1 MLSSIISWFENHML
15 PCQYK
20 QIFGISCPMCGFQRS
35 FIELLKGNFYESFT
49 IYPAMLPIIITVVVT
64 IVFYIYNRQKLKK
77 VVQVMLLFDLS
88 IMVFTCFLN
97 NLVT

>member
-1 MLSSIISWFENHML
+1 
-15 PCQYK
+15 
-20 QIFGISCPMCGFQRS
+20 MCGFQRS

-64 IVFYIYNRQKLKK
+64 IAFYIYNRQKLKK
-77 VVQVMLLFDLS
+77 AVQVMLLFDLS

>member
-1 MLSSIISWFENHML
+1 ML

-20 QIFGISCPMCGFQRS
+20 QIFDISCPMCGFQRS

-49 IYPAMLPIIITVVVT
+49 IYPAMLPIIITVAVT
-64 IVFYIYNRQKLKK
+64 IAFYIYNWQKLKK
-77 VVQVMLLFDLS
+77 VVQVMLFFDLS
-88 IMVFTCFLN
+88 IMIFTCFLN